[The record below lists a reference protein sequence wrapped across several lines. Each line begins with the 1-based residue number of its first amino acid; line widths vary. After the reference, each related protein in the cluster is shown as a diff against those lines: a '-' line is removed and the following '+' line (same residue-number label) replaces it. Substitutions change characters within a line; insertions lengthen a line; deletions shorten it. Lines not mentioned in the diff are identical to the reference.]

1 MEFREHFVGMTKHP
15 TWVMW
20 SWQLEL
26 MGFSR
31 QQIADLSRAKA
42 LYQQEAYHETT
53 HEQRRLEFMRWLY
66 QHGHLHS

>member
-31 QQIADLSRAKA
+31 QQIVDLCRIKA
-42 LYQQEAYHETT
+42 LYQQGDYHAATAEYK
-53 HEQRRLEFMRWLY
+53 RLKFVRWLY
-66 QHGHLHS
+66 RHGRLQS

>member
-1 MEFREHFVGMTKHP
+1 MEFREHFVGMKEHP

-31 QQIADLSRAKA
+31 QQIADLSRVKA
-42 LYQQEAYHETT
+42 LYQQGANRDAT
-53 HEQRRLEFMRWLY
+53 HEQRRLEFVRWLY
-66 QHGHLHS
+66 QQNLLQS